1 MLRAVLP
8 GARMLTGVV
17 FAVNLLVGSA
27 CQNPTGPE
35 RELSGALIYARHC
48 ARCHGP
54 DGQGTQEVPAAKDLS
69 NASYMESLSDER
81 LRMIIHNGKPPAM
94 PGFQGQFAEPSLK
107 VLIAFVRS
115 LSRPEAATAARPP
128 GARTPESE

>member
-8 GARMLTGVV
+8 GARMLARVV
-17 FAVNLLVGSA
+17 LAIGLASSVS
-27 CQNPTGPE
+27 CQDPTGPE
-35 RELSGALIYARHC
+35 REISGELIYARHC

-54 DGQGTQEVPAAKDLS
+54 DGTGTREVPAAKDLT
-69 NASYMESLSDER
+69 NVSYMETLTDER

-94 PGFQGQFAEPSLK
+94 PAFQGQFAEPSLK

-115 LSRPEAATAARPP
+115 LSRPEAARASRPP
-128 GARTPESE
+128 GESENE